1 MFQKRREVNRK
12 MKAVRT
18 IVIVLCVIALGIYGA
33 AWFVEQSREDPTRP
47 TLTSDV
53 EVLELPCAYSQE
65 QMLSGLHA
73 YDERDGDLTG
83 EILVGD
89 ISRFQQ
95 EGTCEV
101 TYVVFDSSNQ
111 PASLTR
117 QVVFTD
123 YRSPQFTLTQ
133 PLVFV
138 AGRGSSASSYVGAQD
153 MLDGD
158 ISSLVRMTNSNISYS
173 VAGDYE
179 IQVEVTN
186 SFGDISEA
194 TLPVHIVEQYQQS
207 ITIQLTENLVYL
219 SVGETLNPDSYISS
233 VTASNG
239 SELNAGSVTA
249 ISEVD
254 TSTPGCYEVEYVVED
269 SNGNQGV
276 TWLVVIVE

>member
-1 MFQKRREVNRK
+1 

-18 IVIVLCVIALGIYGA
+18 IVIALLVIALGIYGA
-33 AWFVEQSREDPTRP
+33 AWFIEQSREDPTHP
-47 TLTSDV
+47 TLTSDID
-53 EVLELPCAYSQE
+53 VLELPCAYSEE

-83 EILVGD
+83 EIMVGE

-95 EGTCEV
+95 KGTSEV

-138 AGRGSSASSYVGAQD
+138 EGRGSSAFSYVGATD

-158 ISSLVRMTNSNISYS
+158 ISSLVRMVNSNISYS
-173 VAGDYE
+173 VVGDYE
-179 IQVEVTN
+179 LQVEVTN
-186 SFGDISEA
+186 SFGDVAQA
-194 TLPVHIVEQYQQS
+194 TLPVHIVEQYRQGL
-207 ITIQLTENLVYL
+207 TIQLTQNLVYL
-219 SVGETLNPDSYISS
+219 SAGQDFNPYDYIIA
-233 VTASNG
+233 VTTSNG
-239 SELNAGSVTA
+239 SQVDTDLVSAVSG
-249 ISEVD
+249 VD
-254 TSTPGCYEVEYVVED
+254 TSTPGCYEVEYTVT
-269 SNGNQGV
+269 SGGNQGV
-276 TWLVVIVE
+276 TWLVVMVE

>member
-1 MFQKRREVNRK
+1 MSGRGVKDRI
-12 MKAVRT
+12 MKAIRN
-18 IVIVLCVIALGIYGA
+18 IVIVLLVIALGIYMA
-33 AWFVEQSREDPTRP
+33 SWFVEQSREDPTRP
-47 TLTSDV
+47 TITSDV

-73 YDERDGDLTG
+73 YDERDGDLTS
-83 EILVGD
+83 EILVGE

-95 EGTCEV
+95 KGTSEV

-111 PASLTR
+111 PATLTR

-138 AGRGSSASSYVGAQD
+138 QGQGSSASSYVGATD

-158 ISSLVRMTNSNISYS
+158 ISSSVRMTDSNISYS

-179 IQVEVTN
+179 MDVEVTN
-186 SFGDISEA
+186 SFGDLAEA

-207 ITIQLTENLVYL
+207 LTIELTQNLIYL
-219 SVGETLNPDSYISS
+219 SVGDAFQPNDYVSA

-239 SELNAGSVTA
+239 SHVDISSVTTVNG
-249 ISEVD
+249 VD
-254 TSTPGCYEVEYVVED
+254 TSTPGCYEVQYNAVSAGRE
-269 SNGNQGV
+269 GV

>member
-1 MFQKRREVNRK
+1 MSGRGVKDRI
-12 MKAVRT
+12 MKAIRN
-18 IVIVLCVIALGIYGA
+18 IVIVLLVIALGIYMA
-33 AWFVEQSREDPTRP
+33 SWFVEQSREDPTRP
-47 TLTSDV
+47 TITSDV

-73 YDERDGDLTG
+73 YDERDGDLTS
-83 EILVGD
+83 EILVGE

-95 EGTCEV
+95 KGTSEV

-111 PASLTR
+111 PATLTR
-117 QVVFTD
+117 QVMFTD

-138 AGRGSSASSYVGAQD
+138 QGQGSSASSYVGAID

-158 ISSLVRMTNSNISYS
+158 ISSSVRMTDSNISYS
-173 VAGDYE
+173 VAGDYKMD
-179 IQVEVTN
+179 VEVTN
-186 SFGDISEA
+186 SFGDLAEA

-207 ITIQLTENLVYL
+207 LTIELTQNLIYL
-219 SVGETLNPDSYISS
+219 SVGDAFQPNDYVSA

-239 SELNAGSVTA
+239 SHVDISSVTTVNG
-249 ISEVD
+249 VD
-254 TSTPGCYEVEYVVED
+254 TSTPGCYEVQYNAVSAGRE
-269 SNGNQGV
+269 GV

>member
-1 MFQKRREVNRK
+1 
-12 MKAVRT
+12 MKAIRN
-18 IVIVLCVIALGIYGA
+18 IVIVLLVIALGIYVA
-33 AWFVEQSREDPTRP
+33 SWFVEQSREDPTRP
-47 TLTSDV
+47 TITSDV

-73 YDERDGDLTG
+73 YDERDGDLTS
-83 EILVGD
+83 EILVGE

-111 PASLTR
+111 PATLTR

-138 AGRGSSASSYVGAQD
+138 QGRGSSASSYVGATD

-158 ISSLVRMTNSNISYS
+158 ISPSVRMTDSNISYS
-173 VAGDYE
+173 VAGYYE
-179 IQVEVTN
+179 MDVEVTN
-186 SFGDISEA
+186 SFGDLAEA

-207 ITIQLTENLVYL
+207 LTIELTQNLVYL
-219 SVGETLNPDSYISS
+219 SVGETFQPYNYVSS
-233 VTASNG
+233 VTTSNG
-239 SELNAGSVTA
+239 SQIDTDNVSTV
-249 ISEVD
+249 SDVD
-254 TSTPGCYEVEYVVED
+254 TSTPGCYEVQYNV
-269 SNGNQGV
+269 SSGGSQGI

>member
-1 MFQKRREVNRK
+1 
-12 MKAVRT
+12 MKAVRN
-18 IVIVLCVIALGIYGA
+18 IVIVLLVIALGIYMA
-33 AWFVEQSREDPTRP
+33 SWFVEQSREDPTRP
-47 TLTSDV
+47 TITSDV

-73 YDERDGDLTG
+73 YDERDGDLTS
-83 EILVGD
+83 EILVGE

-111 PASLTR
+111 PATLTR

-123 YRSPQFTLTQ
+123 YHSPQFTLTQ

-138 AGRGSSASSYVGAQD
+138 QGRGSSASSYVGATD

-158 ISSLVRMTNSNISYS
+158 ISSSVRMTDSNISYS

-179 IQVEVTN
+179 MDVEVTN
-186 SFGDISEA
+186 SFGDLAEA

-207 ITIQLTENLVYL
+207 LTIELTQNLIYL
-219 SVGETLNPDSYISS
+219 SVGDAFQPNDYVSA

-239 SELNAGSVTA
+239 SHVDISSVTTVNG
-249 ISEVD
+249 VD
-254 TSTPGCYEVEYVVED
+254 TSTPGCYEVQYNAVSAGRE
-269 SNGNQGV
+269 GV

>member
-1 MFQKRREVNRK
+1 MKDRI
-12 MKAVRT
+12 MKAIRN
-18 IVIVLCVIALGIYGA
+18 IVIVLLVIALGIYVA
-33 AWFVEQSREDPTRP
+33 SWFVEQSREDPTRP
-47 TLTSDV
+47 TITSDV

-73 YDERDGDLTG
+73 YDERDGDLTS
-83 EILVGD
+83 EILVGE

-111 PASLTR
+111 PATLTR

-138 AGRGSSASSYVGAQD
+138 QGRGSSASSYVGATD

-158 ISSLVRMTNSNISYS
+158 ISSSVRMTDSNISYS

-179 IQVEVTN
+179 MDVEVTN
-186 SFGDISEA
+186 SFGDLVEA
-194 TLPVHIVEQYQQS
+194 SLPVHIVEQYQQS
-207 ITIQLTENLVYL
+207 LTIELTQNLVYL
-219 SVGETLNPDSYISS
+219 SVGETFQPYNYVSS
-233 VTASNG
+233 VTTSNG
-239 SELNAGSVTA
+239 SQIDTDNVTA
-249 ISEVD
+249 VSGVD
-254 TSTPGCYEVEYVVED
+254 ASTPGCYEVQYNV
-269 SNGNQGV
+269 SSGGSQGI

>member
-1 MFQKRREVNRK
+1 
-12 MKAVRT
+12 MKAIRN
-18 IVIVLCVIALGIYGA
+18 IVIALLVIALGIYVA

-47 TLTSDV
+47 TITSDV

-73 YDERDGDLTG
+73 YDERDGDLTS
-83 EILVGD
+83 EILVGEM
-89 ISRFQQ
+89 SRFQQ
-95 EGTCEV
+95 KGTCEV

-111 PASLTR
+111 PATLTR

-138 AGRGSSASSYVGAQD
+138 QGRGSSASSYVGATD

-158 ISSLVRMTNSNISYS
+158 ISSSVRMTDSNISYS

-179 IQVEVTN
+179 MDVEVTN
-186 SFGDISEA
+186 SFGDLAEA

-207 ITIQLTENLVYL
+207 LTIELTQNLVYL
-219 SVGETLNPDSYISS
+219 SVGETFQPYNYVSS
-233 VTASNG
+233 VTTSNG
-239 SELNAGSVTA
+239 SQIDTDNVSAVSN
-249 ISEVD
+249 VD
-254 TSTPGCYEVEYVVED
+254 TSTPGCYEVQYNV
-269 SNGNQGV
+269 SSSGSQGI

>member
-1 MFQKRREVNRK
+1 MKDRI
-12 MKAVRT
+12 MKAVRN
-18 IVIVLCVIALGIYGA
+18 IVIVLLVIALGIYVA
-33 AWFVEQSREDPTRP
+33 SWFVEQSREDPTRP
-47 TLTSDV
+47 TITSDV

-73 YDERDGDLTG
+73 YDERDGDLTS
-83 EILVGD
+83 EILVGE

-111 PASLTR
+111 PATLTR

-138 AGRGSSASSYVGAQD
+138 QGRGSSASSYVGATD

-158 ISSLVRMTNSNISYS
+158 ISSSVRMTDSNISYS

-179 IQVEVTN
+179 MNVEVTN
-186 SFGDISEA
+186 SFGDLAEA

-207 ITIQLTENLVYL
+207 LTIELTQNLVYL
-219 SVGETLNPDSYISS
+219 SVGETFQPYNYVSS
-233 VTASNG
+233 VTTSNG
-239 SELNAGSVTA
+239 SQIDTDNVTA
-249 ISEVD
+249 VSNVD
-254 TSTPGCYEVEYVVED
+254 TSTPGCYEVQYNV
-269 SNGNQGV
+269 SSSGSQGI

>member
-1 MFQKRREVNRK
+1 
-12 MKAVRT
+12 MKAIRN
-18 IVIVLCVIALGIYGA
+18 IVIVLLVIALGIYVA
-33 AWFVEQSREDPTRP
+33 SWFVEQSREDPTRP
-47 TLTSDV
+47 TITSDV
-53 EVLELPCAYSQE
+53 EVLESPCAYSQE

-73 YDERDGDLTG
+73 YDERDGDLTS
-83 EILVGD
+83 EILVGE

-111 PASLTR
+111 PATLTR

-138 AGRGSSASSYVGAQD
+138 QGRGSSASSYVGATD

-158 ISSLVRMTNSNISYS
+158 ISSSVRMTDSNISYS

-179 IQVEVTN
+179 MNVEVTN
-186 SFGDISEA
+186 SFGDLAEA

-207 ITIQLTENLVYL
+207 LTIELTQNLVYL
-219 SVGETLNPDSYISS
+219 SVGETFQPYNYVSS
-233 VTASNG
+233 VTTSNG
-239 SELNAGSVTA
+239 SQIDTDNVTA
-249 ISEVD
+249 VSNVD
-254 TSTPGCYEVEYVVED
+254 TSTPGCYEVQYNV
-269 SNGNQGV
+269 SSGGSQGI